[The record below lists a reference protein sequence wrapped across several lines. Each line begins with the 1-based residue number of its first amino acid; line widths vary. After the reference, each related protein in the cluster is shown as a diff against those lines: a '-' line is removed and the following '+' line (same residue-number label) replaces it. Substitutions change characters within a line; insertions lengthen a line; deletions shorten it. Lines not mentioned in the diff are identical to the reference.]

1 MPQLLTTPW
10 SPRDPTW
17 LADIVRS
24 GQNIQLQ
31 RQQLAQAQQRIAMEE
46 AAQQARESQFWAEQK
61 RLADQQAFQDRK
73 FKWDMQQDILNRQR
87 QETMD
92 AWNMNR
98 QDKMDKR
105 QETMD
110 KSTIDHQRAVESYQD
125 KMLSWTQSDKNP
137 ANIENA
143 AQAKLYQARADEL
156 MAPSPYDAPQNP
168 ALTPQSAP
176 AAFMGPPAPNE
187 TNPYLRTD
195 NPITGTQQPTG
206 LNEGLPQGGPGPV
219 YNPLLP
225 SMEDNQSNPFT
236 MPMIS
241 RQLPDGSTAVSFAVP
256 DRRGKTAYVS
266 SPTIVNRPASATK
279 GTTPIQKAIDDEQQ
293 NFNSLVSQANIPDEK
308 MRPTP
313 DSLNASRQRL
323 ADLQWAQNADFTDF
337 RIDTDTDPALRNRVG
352 TIDPEKLTEYGRP
365 SRPKIEQVRAKLEA
379 AANDPKMPMES
390 RNLARD
396 QIRKID
402 VLLGSPQ
409 SGGGASRPASAY
421 FSNP

>member
-10 SPRDPTW
+10 APRDPTW
-17 LADIVRS
+17 LADIIRGS
-24 GQNIQLQ
+24 QSIQLQ
-31 RQQLAQAQQRIAMEE
+31 RQQLQQAQQRIAMEE
-46 AAQQARESQFWAEQK
+46 AAQQARQSQFWAEQK
-61 RLADQQAFQDRK
+61 MRSNQQAFQERK
-73 FKWDMQQDILNRQR
+73 FLFDTQQAMLDRERQR
-87 QETMD
+87 TMD
-92 AWNMNR
+92 AWSMSR
-98 QDKMDKR
+98 QDKMDTAAIANQQADNDR
-105 QETMD
+105 QKKALDWSMNPN
-110 KSTIDHQRAVESYQD
+110 
-125 KMLSWTQSDKNP
+125 NP
-137 ANIENA
+137 ANLENA
-143 AQAKLYQARADEL
+143 AQTEAAKANTEFTKARTADL
-156 MAPSPYDAPQNP
+156 TAPSPYDAPQNP

-195 NPITGTQQPTG
+195 NPLTGTQQPTG

-279 GTTPIQKAIDDEQQ
+279 GTNPIQKAIDDEQQ
-293 NFNSLVSQANIPDEK
+293 NFNSLVSQAKIPDEK

-337 RIDTDTDPALRNRVG
+337 RIDTDPALRNRVG

-409 SGGGASRPASAY
+409 SGGSPSRPASAY